1 MRKGIGAAFALCG
14 VLLCSCGVSDGISD
28 SNAEPAANLQSSSYD
43 TSAETSAVL
52 ESTETSARKSITETA
67 KTAETVGSTAET
79 AAEAVTAETSTQK
92 NEEKKS
98 AAKEASVP
106 KNEKKKPAVKTYAYS
121 HRASRVQGNWIYYY
135 GKEEKSLRRI
145 SRSGDIDEKVFD
157 SGEEIAAP
165 LVSQNYIYYGVN
177 NEGYS
182 LYRVDPDGKNKK
194 ELVGF
199 SEDSDYYLDNIA
211 VYDDN
216 VYYSYHGSSMEGD
229 RDTNSFCVLN
239 YGEEAADRLY
249 SGYQPVYFFEDEN
262 GGFCAAWRGEEIN
275 AEASEEE
282 NFIITNKTEDYYIYR
297 AETGETETVKLPAE
311 LTDAKNIE
319 ACRYIDGAV
328 WVYANFAAEQKFG
341 CITADGRFEETELPI
356 NADYP
361 SVSCDGKEIYFQ
373 TSVGKPDESGQYS
386 WINTGKTLC
395 RLAEGS
401 TEELAEL
408 NVDPTFD
415 FKSYELG
422 REYILYT
429 DSAGKQVY
437 WDMSANKRVR
447 IP

>member
-28 SNAEPAANLQSSSYD
+28 DITETAADLQSSSYG
-43 TSAETSAVL
+43 TSAEVSAVS
-52 ESTETSARKSITETA
+52 ESTETSARKSVTETA
-67 KTAETVGSTAET
+67 EAVESTLKT

-92 NEEKKS
+92 NE
-98 AAKEASVP
+98 
-106 KNEKKKPAVKTYAYS
+106 KKKPAAETYAYS
-121 HRASRVQGNWIYYY
+121 HRASRVQENWIYYY
-135 GKEEKSLRRI
+135 SKEEKSLRRI

-157 SGEEIAAP
+157 SGEEINFP

-177 NEGYS
+177 NDGYS
-182 LYRVDPDGKNKK
+182 LYRVGLDGKNKK

-199 SEDSDYYLDNIA
+199 SENSDYSLDDIA

-216 VYYSYHGSSMEGD
+216 VYYSYHGSNMEAD
-229 RDTNSFCVLN
+229 RDTNSFCVLK

-249 SGYQPVYFFEDEN
+249 SGYQTVYFFEDEN
-262 GGFCAAWRGEEIN
+262 GGFCAAWRGEKIN

-282 NFIITNKTEDYYIYR
+282 DYIITALTDDYYIYR

-311 LTDAKNIE
+311 LKDAVNIKP
-319 ACRYIDGAV
+319 CRYIDGAV

-341 CITADGRFEETELPI
+341 CIAADGRFEETELPI

-373 TSVGKPDESGQYS
+373 TNVGKPDESGQYS

-401 TEELAEL
+401 IEELAEL
-408 NVDPTFD
+408 NVHPTYD
-415 FKSYELG
+415 FKAYEQG
-422 REYILYT
+422 WGYILYT